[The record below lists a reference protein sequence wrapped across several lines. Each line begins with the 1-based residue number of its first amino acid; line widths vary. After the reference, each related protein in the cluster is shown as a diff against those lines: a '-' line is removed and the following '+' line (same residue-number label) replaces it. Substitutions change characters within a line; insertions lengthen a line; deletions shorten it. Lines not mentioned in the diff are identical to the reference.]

1 MEWTTLEAHQDCLG
15 ELNVQFETVQG
26 AELLLGAGEGAPDRE
41 GLDSRYCININ
52 TKVFVPADNGFTREV
67 HVQLWI
73 TPTQIAQL
81 VKQYF
86 SEMLRHTSPVYR
98 DLLERLLRK
107 RWSVMTSSV
116 YKMRL
121 EGCTRVEPYHKTHGI

>member
-26 AELLLGAGEGAPDRE
+26 AELRLGAGEGQPDRE
-41 GLDSRYCININ
+41 RPDSRYCINIK

-86 SEMLRHTSPVYR
+86 SDMLRHASPVYR

-107 RWSVMTSSV
+107 RWSMMTSSI
-116 YKMRL
+116 YKMKL
-121 EGCTRVEPYHKTHGI
+121 DGLDRVEPYHHTHGI